1 MRTNGRK
8 FRANHSGQ
16 LFIIAALAIAILI
29 SSTALYVYELANETS
44 IVEDSQT
51 VDLILLLKEN
61 TRNAVIS
68 SLVNI
73 SNGGENS
80 VLTSNL
86 NELSDVFRTLH
97 RFGIHQLDFNAL
109 NDSTYDSGTWLSWD
123 EDGTGVSS
131 AYVNFT
137 LRVTSMTTNVT
148 TSYAVN
154 VTTSVTMSGYYINLL
169 GGEKLI
175 NLTCKVYN
183 EGEPVLAKNISLF
196 YEQIGS
202 WIPVDSSNDLLV
214 TDYGNST
221 YVVSFTAVNL
231 SSSVQVSAH
240 VYDLRQIFV
249 RANAT
254 CEQA

>member
-1 MRTNGRK
+1 MRKKGRK
-8 FRANHSGQ
+8 FRANRSGQ

-29 SSTALYVYELANETS
+29 SSTTLYVYQLANETS
-44 IVEDSQT
+44 IVEDSQI

-61 TRNAVIS
+61 TRNAVMS
-68 SLVNI
+68 SLANI
-73 SNGGENS
+73 SNGGEKP

-97 RFGIHQLDFNAL
+97 RFGIYQLDFSVL

-123 EDGTGVSS
+123 QDGTGVSS
-131 AYVNFT
+131 AYANFT

-169 GGEKLI
+169 GGEKLM

-183 EGEPVLAKNISLF
+183 EGEPALAKNISLF
-196 YEQIGS
+196 YEQLGS
-202 WIPVDSSNDLLV
+202 WMPVDSSNNLSI
-214 TDYGNST
+214 TDYGNGT
-221 YVVSFTAVNL
+221 YTVSFTAINL
-231 SSSVQVSAH
+231 SIPVHISAH

-254 CEQA
+254 CDQA